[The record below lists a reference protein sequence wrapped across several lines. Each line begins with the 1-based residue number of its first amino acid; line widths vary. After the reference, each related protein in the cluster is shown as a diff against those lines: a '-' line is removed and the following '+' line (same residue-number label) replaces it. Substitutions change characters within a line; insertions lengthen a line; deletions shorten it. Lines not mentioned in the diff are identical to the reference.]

1 MSLSDLV
8 LRKLETLPTQPG
20 VYVFYGQKR
29 VVLYVGKARSLRSR
43 VRSYFQPGTS
53 DGRAFIARL
62 HDELIDL
69 ETFVTGTEKEAALL
83 ENQLIK
89 AHQPR
94 YNVKLKDDK
103 EFLSLRINPS
113 APWPRIDV
121 VRKPRKDGASYYGPY
136 HSATAA
142 RQTLRLVNRHFQ
154 LRTCTD
160 AELSRRVRPCLQ
172 YQIKRCPAPCVL
184 DIPRESYLEQVRD
197 VGLFLSGRHDELV
210 KHLEQRMAESS
221 RALDFEQA
229 AVFRDQLRAVSRI
242 QEEQRVASVSGA
254 DQDVVGLH
262 RVADQAEVALLR
274 IREGKLV
281 NVRTF
286 GLRDVGLPDDEL
298 VASFVSEFYA
308 REGSEFPDELLLPN
322 AVEAMDGLAELL
334 SERRQ
339 ARVKVLHPQRGPRVR
354 LLQMARENAAH
365 AFQEKQRAD
374 QDVEKRLL
382 AVQDKLRLP
391 TLPRRIECIDI
402 SHSGGQDTV
411 AAVVSL
417 LDGQPERARYR
428 SFHLQTVTGGDDYG
442 AIYEVLSRRF
452 KRALTGDESWE
463 LPDLLV
469 VDGGR
474 GQLRMA
480 LEALRDLGM
489 EGLPLVGLAKEK
501 ENVKG
506 EKLVDRVYLPEQ
518 KNPIPVQSTP
528 ALQML
533 ALARDEAHRSS
544 NRIREQK
551 GTQRRLKSELESIPG
566 VGAGT
571 RTKLLRALG
580 SVDAVLRA
588 SDEEL
593 LAAGANRRQVA
604 ALRAHAA
611 TVARVVPRADGEDA
625 GAAPPA
631 VDVTARGA
639 PSAAPPAVDVAA
651 RGAPSE
657 TPSASAGT
665 ADTSEP

>member
-1 MSLSDLV
+1 MSLSDIV
-8 LRKLETLPTQPG
+8 LRKLETLPAQPG
-20 VYVFYGQKR
+20 VYVFYGKQR
-29 VVLYVGKARSLRSR
+29 AVLYVGKARSLRSR
-43 VRSYFQPGTS
+43 VRSYFQPGSS
-53 DGRAFIARL
+53 DARAFVARL
-62 HDELIDL
+62 DNELIDL
-69 ETFVTGTEKEAALL
+69 ETFITSSEKEAALL

-103 EFLSLRINPS
+103 DFLSLRINPA

-154 LRTCTD
+154 LRTCSD
-160 AELSRRVRPCLQ
+160 AELARRVRPCLQ

-184 DIPRESYLEQVRD
+184 DVPREAYLEQVRD
-197 VGLFLSGRHDELV
+197 VGLFLAGRHDELV
-210 KHLEQRMAESS
+210 KHLERRMAESA
-221 RALDFEQA
+221 RELDFEQA

-242 QEEQRVASVSGA
+242 QEEQRVTSVSGA

-286 GLRDVGLPDDEL
+286 GLRDVSLPDDEL

-308 REGSEFPDELLLPN
+308 LPTTEFPDELLLPA
-322 AVEAMDGLAELL
+322 AVEAMDGLGEMLT
-334 SERRQ
+334 ERRE

-354 LLQMARENAAH
+354 LLQMARENAEH
-365 AFQEKQRAD
+365 AFTEKQRAD

-382 AVQDKLRLP
+382 AVQQKLRLP

-402 SHSGGQDTV
+402 SHHGGQDTV
-411 AAVVSL
+411 AAVVAL
-417 LDGQPERARYR
+417 LDGQPDRARYR
-428 SFHLQTVTGGDDYG
+428 SFHLQTVSGGDDYG

-452 KRALTGDESWE
+452 KRALSGDESWE

-501 ENVKG
+501 ENVLG

-518 KNPIPVQSTP
+518 KNPIPLHAVA

-551 GTQRRLKSELESIPG
+551 GSQRRLQSELDSIPG
-566 VGAGT
+566 VGAST

-580 SVDAVLRA
+580 SVSGVLAA
-588 SDEEL
+588 SPEQL
-593 LAAGANRRQVA
+593 LAAGANKRQVEA
-604 ALRAHAA
+604 IRAHA
-611 TVARVVPRADGEDA
+611 TSVDQVAPPPTADSDGALAPPSVEDGERA
-625 GAAPPA
+625 AAPPSVEDA
-631 VDVTARGA
+631 EL
-639 PSAAPPAVDVAA
+639 S
-651 RGAPSE
+651 
-657 TPSASAGT
+657 
-665 ADTSEP
+665 

>member
-1 MSLSDLV
+1 MSLSDIV
-8 LRKLETLPTQPG
+8 LRKLETLPAQPG
-20 VYVFYGQKR
+20 VYVFYGKQR
-29 VVLYVGKARSLRSR
+29 AVLYVGKARSLRSR
-43 VRSYFQPGTS
+43 VRSYFQPGSS
-53 DGRAFIARL
+53 DARAFVARL
-62 HDELIDL
+62 DNELIDL
-69 ETFVTGTEKEAALL
+69 ETFITSSEKEAALL

-103 EFLSLRINPS
+103 DFLSLRINPA

-154 LRTCTD
+154 LRTCSD
-160 AELSRRVRPCLQ
+160 AELARRVRPCLQ

-184 DIPRESYLEQVRD
+184 DVPREAYLEQVRD
-197 VGLFLSGRHDELV
+197 VGLFLAGRHDELV
-210 KHLEQRMAESS
+210 KHLERRMAESA
-221 RALDFEQA
+221 RELDFEQA

-242 QEEQRVASVSGA
+242 QEEQRVTSVSGA

-286 GLRDVGLPDDEL
+286 GLRDVSLPDDEL

-308 REGSEFPDELLLPN
+308 LPTTEFPDELLLPA
-322 AVEAMDGLAELL
+322 AVEAMDGLGEMLT
-334 SERRQ
+334 ERRE

-354 LLQMARENAAH
+354 LLEMARENAEH
-365 AFQEKQRAD
+365 AFTEKQRAD

-382 AVQDKLRLP
+382 AVQQKLRLP

-402 SHSGGQDTV
+402 SHHGGQDTV
-411 AAVVSL
+411 AAVVAL
-417 LDGQPERARYR
+417 LDGQPDRARYR
-428 SFHLQTVTGGDDYG
+428 SFHLQTVSGGDDYG

-452 KRALTGDESWE
+452 KRALSGDESWE

-501 ENVKG
+501 ENVLG

-518 KNPIPVQSTP
+518 KNPIPLHAVA

-551 GTQRRLKSELESIPG
+551 GSQRRLQSELDSIPG
-566 VGAGT
+566 VGAST

-580 SVDAVLRA
+580 SVSSVLAA
-588 SDEEL
+588 SPEQL
-593 LAAGANRRQVA
+593 LAAGANKRQVEA
-604 ALRAHAA
+604 IRAHA
-611 TVARVVPRADGEDA
+611 TNVDQVAPPPTADSDGALVPPSVEDGERTE
-625 GAAPPA
+625 APPSVEDA
-631 VDVTARGA
+631 EL
-639 PSAAPPAVDVAA
+639 S
-651 RGAPSE
+651 
-657 TPSASAGT
+657 
-665 ADTSEP
+665 